1 MTVVIVAHAAEDERH
16 GIALLIQVHVP
27 GVAFGGQLAHG
38 LYAVAEVA
46 GEGVGVLRGDFHQA
60 YRRMVAQ
67 VVRRNR
73 ADQVAFHPQ

>member
-1 MTVVIVAHAAEDERH
+1 M
-16 GIALLIQVHVP
+16 P